1 MIDIPTLR
9 FRPNKSPARVM
20 FGFPWIYSDDVILD
34 RRTKKIPP
42 GTFVKIQTNDK
53 QDIGLIAFNSESKIT
68 GRIMDLDVNATI
80 DTNWIVKKLESA
92 LVLRKTLYDAPFYR
106 LIHAEADGL
115 PGVIIDRFGDAFVVQ
130 PNAAWADRMM
140 PEITSA
146 LEQLFSPKIILKNAS
161 GRARSLEGLNDENI
175 FIKGSSDAPL
185 EVKMNDAIYMADISG
200 GQKTGLFFDQRENH
214 AFTAKLANGGS
225 IIDVFSHVGG
235 FSLAALSAGATS
247 AIAVDSSQPALD
259 LAIKGAVAS
268 GFSKS
273 FSTRKGVAFEVMAQL
288 FDEGERYQVVV
299 CDPPAF
305 APSKPA
311 LERGLRAYEKA
322 AKMASKLVKPGGYLV
337 LCSCSHAADMQ
348 KFRKASLVGM
358 GKAGRKGQIIH
369 SGSAGIDHPVHP
381 HLAESSYLKS
391 IFLRLD

>member
-1 MIDIPTLR
+1 MTDIPTLR

-42 GTFVKIQTNDK
+42 GSFVKVQTNDK
-53 QDIGLIAFNSESKIT
+53 QDIGLVAFNSESKIT
-68 GRIMDLDVNATI
+68 GRIMDLDVNTVI
-80 DTNWIVKKLESA
+80 DTDWIVGKLKNA
-92 LVLRKTLYDAPFYR
+92 LVMREKFYDAPFYR

-115 PGVIIDRFGDAFVVQ
+115 PGVIIDRFGSAFVVQ
-130 PNAAWADRMM
+130 PNAAWANRMM
-140 PEITSA
+140 PEISSA
-146 LEQLFSPKIILKNAS
+146 LEQVFSPNIILKNAS
-161 GRARSLEGLNDENI
+161 GRARSLEGLDAENI
-175 FIKGSSDAPL
+175 FIKGSSDVPI
-185 EVKMNDAIYMADISG
+185 EVKMNEATYMADISG

-214 AFTAKLANGGS
+214 AFVAKLAKGGS
-225 IIDVFSHVGG
+225 LVDIFSHVGG
-235 FSLAALSAGATS
+235 FSLAALAAGATT
-247 AIAVDSSQPALD
+247 ATAVDSSQPALD
-259 LAIKGAVAS
+259 LATKGAEIS

-273 FSTRKGVAFEVMAQL
+273 FSAQKGDAFEVMSQL
-288 FDEGERYQVVV
+288 FDEGKRYQVVV

-305 APSKPA
+305 APSKPT

-322 AKMASKLVKPGGYLV
+322 AKMASKLVEPGGYLV
-337 LCSCSHAADMQ
+337 LCSCSHAADMS

-369 SGSAGIDHPVHP
+369 TGSAGIDHPVHP

>member
-1 MIDIPTLR
+1 MIDLPTLR

-42 GTFVKIQTNDK
+42 GSFVKIQTNDN
-53 QDIGLIAFNSESKIT
+53 QDIGLIAFNSNSKIT
-68 GRIMDLDVNATI
+68 GRVMDLDVDISI
-80 DTNWIVKKLESA
+80 DTAWIVTKLKNA
-92 LVLRKTLYDAPFYR
+92 LMLREKLYDTPFYR

-130 PNAAWADRMM
+130 PNAAWADKMM

-146 LEQLFSPKIILKNAS
+146 LEQIFSPKIILKNSS
-161 GRARSLEGLNDENI
+161 GRARSLEGLDNENI
-175 FIKGSSDAPL
+175 FIKGSSQAPI
-185 EVKMNDAIYMADISG
+185 EVKMNDATYMADISG

-214 AFTAKLANGGS
+214 AFSAKLAKGGS

-235 FSLAALSAGATS
+235 FSLAALAAGANA

-259 LAIKGAVAS
+259 LATEGAERS

-273 FSTRKGVAFEVMAQL
+273 FTTRKGDAFEVMAQL
-288 FDEGERYQVVV
+288 IDEGERYQVVA

-311 LERGLRAYEKA
+311 LEKGLRAYEKA
-322 AKMASKLVKPGGYLV
+322 AKMAARLVQPGGYLV

-348 KFRKASLVGM
+348 KFRKASLVGV

-369 SGSAGIDHPVHP
+369 TGSAGIDHPVHP

>member
-34 RRTKKIPP
+34 RRTKKIAP

-53 QDIGLIAFNSESKIT
+53 QDIGLIAFNGESKIT

-247 AIAVDSSQPALD
+247 ATAVDSSQPALD
-259 LAIKGAVAS
+259 LAIKGADAS

-273 FSTRKGVAFEVMAQL
+273 FSTHKGDAFEVMAQL
-288 FDEGERYQVVV
+288 FEEGERYQVVV

>member
-92 LVLRKTLYDAPFYR
+92 LALRKTLYDAPFYR

-146 LEQLFSPKIILKNAS
+146 LEQLFSPNIILKNAS

-247 AIAVDSSQPALD
+247 ATAVDSSQPALD
-259 LAIKGAVAS
+259 LAIKGADAS

-273 FSTRKGVAFEVMAQL
+273 FSTHKGDAFEVMAQL
-288 FDEGERYQVVV
+288 FEEGERYQVVV

>member
-1 MIDIPTLR
+1 MTDIPTLR

-42 GTFVKIQTNDK
+42 GSFVKVQTNDK
-53 QDIGLIAFNSESKIT
+53 QDIGLVAFNSESKIT
-68 GRIMDLDVNATI
+68 GRIMDLDVNTVI
-80 DTNWIVKKLESA
+80 DTDWIVGKLKNA
-92 LVLRKTLYDAPFYR
+92 LAMREKFYDTPFYR

-115 PGVIIDRFGDAFVVQ
+115 PGVIIDRFGSAFVVQ
-130 PNAAWADRMM
+130 PNAAWANRMM
-140 PEITSA
+140 PEISSA
-146 LEQLFSPKIILKNAS
+146 LEQVFSPNIILKNAS
-161 GRARSLEGLNDENI
+161 GRARSLEGLDAENI
-175 FIKGSSDAPL
+175 FIKGSSDAPI
-185 EVKMNDAIYMADISG
+185 EVKMNEATYMADISG

-214 AFTAKLANGGS
+214 AFVAKLAKGGS
-225 IIDVFSHVGG
+225 LVDIFSHVGG
-235 FSLAALSAGATS
+235 FSLAALAAGATT
-247 AIAVDSSQPALD
+247 ATAVDSSQPALD
-259 LAIKGAVAS
+259 LATKGAETS
-268 GFSKS
+268 GFLKS
-273 FSTRKGVAFEVMAQL
+273 FSAQKGDAFEVMSQL
-288 FDEGERYQVVV
+288 FDEGKRYQVVV

-305 APSKPA
+305 APSKPT

-322 AKMASKLVKPGGYLV
+322 AKMASKLVEPGGYLV
-337 LCSCSHAADMQ
+337 LCSCSHAADMS

-369 SGSAGIDHPVHP
+369 TGSAGIDHPVHP

>member
-1 MIDIPTLR
+1 MTDIPTLR

-42 GTFVKIQTNDK
+42 GSFVKVQTNDK
-53 QDIGLIAFNSESKIT
+53 QDIGLVAFNSESKIT
-68 GRIMDLDVNATI
+68 GRIMDLNVNTVI
-80 DTNWIVKKLESA
+80 DTDWIVGKLKNA
-92 LVLRKTLYDAPFYR
+92 LVMREKFYDAPFYR

-115 PGVIIDRFGDAFVVQ
+115 PGVIIDRFGSAFVVQ
-130 PNAAWADRMM
+130 PNAAWANRMM
-140 PEITSA
+140 PEISSA
-146 LEQLFSPKIILKNAS
+146 LEQVFSPNIILKNAS
-161 GRARSLEGLNDENI
+161 GRARSLEGLDAENI
-175 FIKGSSDAPL
+175 FIKGSSDAPI
-185 EVKMNDAIYMADISG
+185 EVKMNEATYMADISG

-214 AFTAKLANGGS
+214 AFVAKLAKGGS
-225 IIDVFSHVGG
+225 LVDIFSHVGG
-235 FSLAALSAGATS
+235 FSLAALAAGATT
-247 AIAVDSSQPALD
+247 ATAVDSSQPALD
-259 LAIKGAVAS
+259 LATKGAEKS

-273 FSTRKGVAFEVMAQL
+273 FSAQKGDAFEVMSQL
-288 FDEGERYQVVV
+288 FDEGKRYQVVV

-305 APSKPA
+305 APSKPT

-322 AKMASKLVKPGGYLV
+322 AKMASKLVEPAGYLV
-337 LCSCSHAADMQ
+337 LCSCSHAADMS

-369 SGSAGIDHPVHP
+369 TGSAGIDHPVHP